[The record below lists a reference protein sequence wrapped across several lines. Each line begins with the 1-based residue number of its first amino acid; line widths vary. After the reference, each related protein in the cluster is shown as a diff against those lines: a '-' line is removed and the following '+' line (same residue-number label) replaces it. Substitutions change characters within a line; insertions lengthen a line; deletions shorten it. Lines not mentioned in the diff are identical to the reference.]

1 MKKIWAF
8 LKNKWKF
15 LKGKKIPLPLYAI
28 VIVFFVFGAMF
39 FCCSRSSKIG
49 IVDMSR
55 VYAEAEIFK
64 AIHNDQVTFKTE
76 WKEQALAQKEE
87 LEQADKALSRKK
99 SRMKKVQFEKEAAAL
114 KEKILDFQNQQMAKL
129 DLIRYRA
136 GQIMAQVEA
145 TMKPIIA
152 SVADDENIELVLPV
166 SNVLYHAK
174 TVDITQDVIKQ
185 LDKAF
190 HSGKLPSLEISLSEG
205 E

>member
-64 AIHNDQVTFKTE
+64 AIHNDQVTFETE

-99 SRMKKVQFEKEAAAL
+99 SRMKKV
-114 KEKILDFQNQQMAKL
+114 QNQQMAKL